1 MRRILTGLGVGVVLS
16 AIAVSI
22 LLGRVR
28 NGPDLPSGFTTV
40 AGIDGPVDVLW
51 DSAGVPHIFAQS
63 IEGAFFVQG
72 MSHVEQRLW
81 QMEFL
86 RRVASGRLAEVLGEA
101 AIPSDRF
108 LRTLGMSRV
117 AARAVATLDDETRG
131 FLEAYVDGVNH
142 ALDAWDGPLPPEFLV
157 LRFRPEPFTIED
169 VLAIERIMAWD
180 LTQYDE
186 DLTHAVLMAEL
197 DPGDYE
203 RVRWRYPADGRTIV
217 GNRSGRIDDS
227 GSDAA
232 SGGGTV
238 AARTVGSSPGLLRTA
253 QVPDALR
260 PILRAVTSVHAS
272 NAWVVGGDRTASGK
286 PMVANDMHLGLNR
299 PALFYLVGLHAPGYD
314 IVGMSIPGAPG
325 VAAGR
330 SGAVAWGYTNAGVD
344 DADFFIERV
353 DPSDTTRYLA
363 PEGSRP
369 FEVLTE
375 VIRVAGRDTP
385 DTMVVRLT
393 RHGPVMTPVE
403 ARLGGDLVSL
413 GWTAHA
419 DSSTLPAILE
429 MNRAANVDEFLTAL
443 RGFRTINQNVVF
455 ADTAGAWGYW
465 MAGRVPLRDGRRPP
479 VAPGAGW
486 TGEDDWTGFLPFDEH
501 PHELAPERGFVV
513 TANNRQQVDSIGG
526 LISGDMWF
534 PPWRADRI
542 TELVAA
548 ADTHDVASIHDIQL
562 DVRTLQ
568 GVRFA
573 AIAARGYRAAGDPEA
588 AELLEAWDG
597 EASVGLVEPTL
608 FQSWY
613 EAVRRARSREV
624 YGVEDGYVHMS
635 AVDRW
640 IAGGLPD
647 GVSRSAAAE
656 ALERV
661 GHGPWG
667 EQHYL
672 HLDHPLAAVGPLQAL
687 FGFARTDIPI
697 GGTGATVDVA
707 GFDVDADGRYRV
719 LWGASQRHVSDM
731 SEDAGWFILPGGQS
745 GYPGGPHSADQL
757 PRWLE
762 GGLMRLPLTRD
773 DAEARTVRRWRITP
787 P

>member
-1 MRRILTGLGVGVVLS
+1 VRRVLAGVGVGVVLA

-28 NGPDLPSGFTTV
+28 NGPDLPSGETAV
-40 AGIDGPVDVLW
+40 RGIGAPVEVLW

-63 IEGAFFVQG
+63 IEDAFFAQG
-72 MSHVEQRLW
+72 ITHVRQRLW

-86 RRVASGRLAEVLGEA
+86 RRVAAGRLSEVLGEPA
-101 AIPSDRF
+101 LSSDRF

-117 AARAVATLDDETRG
+117 ATRAAATLDDETRS
-131 FLEAYVDGVNH
+131 FLQAYVEGVNH
-142 ALDAWDGPLPPEFLV
+142 ALDTWGGPLPPEFLV

-186 DLTHAVLMAEL
+186 DLTHAALMAEL
-197 DPGDYE
+197 SPEQYE
-203 RVRWRYPADGRTIV
+203 RVRWKYPADGTTIV
-217 GNRSGRIDDS
+217 GNRSGTGEGVVD
-227 GSDAA
+227 GSTAVMPA
-232 SGGGTV
+232 EHVTV
-238 AARTVGSSPGLLRTA
+238 ANAELLRTA
-253 QVPDALR
+253 EVPAHLR

-314 IVGMSIPGAPG
+314 VVGMSIPGAPG

-330 SGAVAWGYTNAGVD
+330 SGAVAWGYTNAMVD
-344 DADFFIERV
+344 DADFFVERV
-353 DPSDTTRYLA
+353 DPSDTTRYLT

-375 VIRVAGRDTP
+375 VIEVAGRETP
-385 DTMVVRLT
+385 DTVIVRLT

-419 DSSTLPAILE
+419 DSSTLPAILD
-429 MNRAANVDEFLTAL
+429 MNRAADADEFLVAL

-486 TGEDDWTGFLPFDEH
+486 TGDDDWTGFLPFDEH

-513 TANNRQQVDSIGG
+513 TANNRQQADSIGD
-526 LISGDMWF
+526 LVSGDMWF
-534 PPWRADRI
+534 PPWRANRI

-548 ADTHDVASIHDIQL
+548 GNAHDVASIHEIQL

-568 GVRFA
+568 GLRYRQVA
-573 AIAARGYRAAGDPEA
+573 ADGYRATGD
-588 AELLEAWDG
+588 AETASLIEAWDG
-597 EASVGLVEPTL
+597 SATVDRVEPTL
-608 FQSWY
+608 FEAWY
-613 EAVRRARSREV
+613 EGVRRALSRDV
-624 YGVEDGYVHMS
+624 YGEEGGYVHMS

-640 IAGGLPD
+640 IEGGLPE
-647 GVSRSAAAE
+647 GVAGAAAAE
-656 ALERV
+656 ALRQV
-661 GHGPWG
+661 GAREWG

-707 GFDVDADGRYRV
+707 GFQVDAEGRYRV
-719 LWGASQRHVSDM
+719 MWGASQRHVSDM
-731 SEDAGWFILPGGQS
+731 SEAAGWFILPGGQS
-745 GYPGGPHSADQL
+745 GFPGGPHSADQL

-773 DAEARTVRRWRITP
+773 DAESRTVRRWRLSP
-787 P
+787 A